1 MKIFP
6 VILTSASSGVYNW
19 SEIFDT
25 RHAKEGYF
33 NLEYN
38 ITGVGGL
45 TIGDGVTFAWSGCS
59 TSYGTFTRSSTLI
72 KEGGTSVNGPE
83 GTGSDYTGF
92 SPEVFPFIRIGARA
106 TGTTTE
112 LIASLIMH

>member
-6 VILTSASSGVYNW
+6 AILTSASSGVYNW

-25 RHAKEGYF
+25 GHAKKGFF

-38 ITGVGGL
+38 ITGTGGL
-45 TIGDGVTFAWSGCS
+45 TTGDGVTFAWSGCS
-59 TSYGTFTRSSTLI
+59 TSYGIFTRSATLI
-72 KEGGTSVNGPE
+72 KEGGTSVSGPE
-83 GTGSDYTGF
+83 GTGLDYIGF
-92 SPEVFPFIRIGARA
+92 GPEVFPFIKIGALA
-106 TGTTTE
+106 TGTTTQ